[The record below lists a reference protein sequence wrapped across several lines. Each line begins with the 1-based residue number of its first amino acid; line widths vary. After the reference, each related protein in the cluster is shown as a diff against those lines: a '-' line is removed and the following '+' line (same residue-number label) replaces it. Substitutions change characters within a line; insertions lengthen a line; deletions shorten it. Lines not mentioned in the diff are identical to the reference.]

1 MEGQFLE
8 LFMNLFFYITE
19 VRGSNSQMCVVEEKK
34 NKIKKKLTH
43 FSKLFSKE

>member
-34 NKIKKKLTH
+34 KQNQEETNP
-43 FSKLFSKE
+43 FF